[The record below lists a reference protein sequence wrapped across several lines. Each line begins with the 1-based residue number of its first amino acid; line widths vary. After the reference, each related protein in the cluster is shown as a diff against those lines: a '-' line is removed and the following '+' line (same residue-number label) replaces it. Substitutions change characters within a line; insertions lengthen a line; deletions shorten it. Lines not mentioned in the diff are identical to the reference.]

1 MGIRSLFD
9 NDAHPLAQT
18 FPIGSLVRMTE
29 DEDTLAMRLMRDYEM
44 PRAEAIGT
52 AKILREESSEVIGI
66 HDLTD
71 DSGQQHP
78 YISIMTRDGFPYV
91 FGSELISPAEQ

>member
-1 MGIRSLFD
+1 MGERLD
-9 NDAHPLAQT
+9 NNAHPLAQT
-18 FPIGSLVRMTE
+18 FPVGSLVRVTE
-29 DEDTLAMRLMRDYEM
+29 DADALAMRLMRDCEM

-52 AKILREESSEVIGI
+52 AKILREENSKVIGI

-78 YISIMTRDGFPYV
+78 YISIMTRDGLPYV
-91 FGSELISPAEQ
+91 FGSELVSPAEQ

>member
-1 MGIRSLFD
+1 MGERLD
-9 NDAHPLAQT
+9 NNAHPLVQT
-18 FPIGSLVRMTE
+18 FPIGSLVRVTE
-29 DEDTLAMRLMRDYEM
+29 DADALAMRLMRDYEM

-52 AKILREESSEVIGI
+52 AKILREENSEVIGI

-71 DSGQQHP
+71 DSGQKHP
-78 YISIMTRDGFPYV
+78 YISIMTQDGLPYV

>member
-1 MGIRSLFD
+1 MGERFD
-9 NDAHPLAQT
+9 NNAHPLVQA
-18 FPIGSLVRMTE
+18 FPIGSLVRVTE
-29 DEDTLAMRLMRDYEM
+29 DADALAMRLMRDYEM

-71 DSGQQHP
+71 DSGQRRP
-78 YISIMTRDGFPYV
+78 YISIMTQDGLPYV
-91 FGSELISPAEQ
+91 FGSELISSAEQ